1 MSEIRKR
8 TIQGIAVGEKIATE
22 RTFTEEDL
30 LHFADLTRDY
40 NPVHFDERFAAAKN
54 LPGRICHG
62 LLVASMLTEIGG
74 QIGWLASR
82 MDLRFKGPVYLGD
95 RITCE
100 LTVTEITEECR
111 AAADVV
117 FRNQDGIV
125 VIDATV
131 TGVLPG
137 PEEKQVM
144 EAMLAEGDPTNPLGS
159 RG

>member
-1 MSEIRKR
+1 
-8 TIQGIAVGEKIATE
+8 VGEKIATE
-22 RTFTEEDL
+22 RTFTEEDM

-40 NPVHFDERFAAAKN
+40 NPVHFDERFAAAKD

-82 MDLRFKGPVYLGD
+82 MDLRFKAPVYLGD
-95 RITCE
+95 RIICE
-100 LTVTEITEECR
+100 LTVTEITEERR
-111 AAADVV
+111 AAAYVV

-125 VIDATV
+125 VIEATV

-137 PEEKQVM
+137 TEEKQVM
-144 EAMLAEGDPTNPLGS
+144 EAMLAEGDPTNRLGS
-159 RG
+159 RR